1 MSNKIIKTISKSGF
15 TLIEVM
21 VSVVLFTMIILS
33 VTGIFKTAIDAQRNA
48 IAAQNVQESL
58 KYFFEITGKEMR
70 AAIKNNSA
78 CDPADVPI
86 GSVFGVRGFSS
97 MNEILTFE
105 NYHGECVTYS
115 LLEDGDVLRFAISRR
130 NNLGTKVDFISPAK
144 IHVGTLHFT
153 VKQPSIH
160 QPYQQPLV
168 TMSLKASSVG
178 TSQFASEMI
187 MQTSISSRYYRR
199 N

>member
-1 MSNKIIKTISKSGF
+1 MSNKIIKTIPKSGF

-33 VTGIFKTAIDAQRNA
+33 VTGIFKMAIDAQRNA

-70 AAIKNNSA
+70 MAIKNNGA
-78 CDPADVPI
+78 CDPADVPL
-86 GSVFGVRGFSS
+86 GSIFGVRGFSS
-97 MNEILTFE
+97 FNEILIFE

-115 LLEDGDVLRFAISRR
+115 LVEDGDVLRFAISRK
-130 NNLGTKVDFISPAK
+130 NNLGTKVDFISPVK
-144 IHVGTLHFT
+144 ILLSTLHFT
-153 VKQPSIH
+153 VKGGPAL
-160 QPYQQPLV
+160 PKQQPLV

-187 MQTSISSRYYRR
+187 MQTSISSRYYRK